1 MVDRVGQQLGSYR
14 LIRLLGQGGFAEVY
28 LGQHVR
34 LSSYAAVKV
43 LNAQIAG
50 RDAESFQREAYTIA
64 RLLHPHIIRVFDYDI
79 AEGAPFL
86 IMDYAPN
93 GTVCSAH
100 PKGRRVP
107 IAQVV
112 SYVKQVAEALQYA
125 HNEKVIHRDIKPE
138 NMLLGRNNEVLL
150 SDFGIA
156 TMTQT
161 QSSHS
166 QLTRDIVGTV
176 AYMAPEQLQGK
187 PQPASDQYSLGI
199 VVYEWLTGER
209 PFQGTF
215 TEIALQH
222 VMAPPRPLREKIPGI
237 PPQLEEVIMIAL
249 AKEPQRRFATIQSFA
264 NAFEQA
270 GASGASLRPIP
281 TPIPASPRDISSPPG
296 VGEVVTTGPTLPV
309 LAASSMPV
317 HTPIPQQSITPPQVA
332 PAAAFIPVTPPMPPP
347 TPFPAP
353 APDPGQHAGI
363 FSRRIVLVGLAG
375 LVAVGGGIA
384 ALALAHPFGV
394 GTGPASTPTA
404 GPSVTGT
411 KPPPTTTP
419 ATPTARPVT
428 SSWSSL
434 PALPSPEADNVAIYA
449 RVQQRAYIYM
459 SGGYRGLKYSPR
471 NDDHLY
477 RYDIAASQWQI
488 VTGNFPGM
496 FNNSVVLDE
505 QNNFF
510 FTGGFSSDN
519 QVVTTLLY
527 KYQPDSGALQK
538 IVPPNTI
545 VFGYGGSMIAD
556 QQGHLYI
563 TQGFMQVFGTHT
575 FAGTGWYRYDIAG
588 DQWTVLA
595 PLPVGA
601 GYTVLAPDGRGG
613 IVMMGGTLDTE
624 ETQGIADI
632 YRYSIAANT
641 WTKEQTLAPQAFNGA
656 ASCDLGNGK
665 VVVVGGYD
673 PAQKITLDNVWLID
687 LNTLH
692 STPLATLPGGSRLGA
707 AAYDGAGNV
716 YLVRGASNNAD
727 VPTQDFWRLSLS
739 F

>member
-14 LIRLLGQGGFAEVY
+14 LIRLLGRGGFAEVY

-34 LSSYAAVKV
+34 LNSFAAAKV
-43 LNAQIAG
+43 LNAQLAG
-50 RDAESFQREAYTIA
+50 SDADSFQREAHTIA

-79 AEGAPFL
+79 ADGAPFL

-93 GTVCSAH
+93 GTVCNAY
-100 PKGRRVP
+100 PKGTRVP
-107 IAQVV
+107 IAHVV
-112 SYVKQVAEALQYA
+112 SYVKQVADALQYA

-138 NMLLGRNNEVLL
+138 NMLLGRNNEILL

-161 QSSHS
+161 QGSHS

-176 AYMAPEQLQGK
+176 AYMSPEQLQGK

-199 VVYEWLTGER
+199 VIYEWLTGER
-209 PFQGTF
+209 PFQGSF
-215 TEIALQH
+215 TEIAIQH

-249 AKEPQRRFATIQSFA
+249 AKEPQKRFASMQSFA

-270 GASGASLRPIP
+270 SAAGTSFRPMP
-281 TPIPASPRDISSPPG
+281 TPVPVRDISSSP
-296 VGEVVTTGPTLPV
+296 VVEEVVTTGPTIPV
-309 LAASSMPV
+309 VAGSSTPV
-317 HTPIPQQSITPPQVA
+317 ITPIPQQSITPPQAA
-332 PAAAFIPVTPPMPPP
+332 PAAFIPLTPPLP
-347 TPFPAP
+347 TPTPVLIPA
-353 APDPGQHAGI
+353 QRAGF
-363 FSRRIVLVGLAG
+363 FSRRVVLIGLTG

-404 GPSVTGT
+404 VPSVTGT
-411 KPPPTTTP
+411 TPPSTSTP
-419 ATPTARPVT
+419 ITPTVPPVT
-428 SSWSSL
+428 SSWFPL

-449 RVQQRAYIYM
+449 RLQQRDYVYM
-459 SGGYRGLKYSPR
+459 SGGFRGTKYSPS

-477 RYDIAASQWQI
+477 RYDIAASQWEI
-488 VTGNFPGM
+488 VTSNFPGM

-519 QVVTTLLY
+519 QVVTPLLY
-527 KYQPDSGALQK
+527 KYQPDTGALLK

-545 VFGYGGSMIAD
+545 VFGYGGAMIAD
-556 QQGHLYI
+556 QPGHLYI
-563 TQGFMQVFGTHT
+563 AQGFMQVFGTHK
-575 FAGTGWYRYDIAG
+575 FAGTGWYRYDTAQ
-588 DQWTVLA
+588 DQWTILA
-595 PLPVGA
+595 PLPVGV
-601 GYTVLAPDGRGG
+601 GYAVLASDRRGG
-613 IVMMGGTLDTE
+613 IVLMGGTLDTE
-624 ETQGIADI
+624 ETQGITDI
-632 YRYSIAANT
+632 YRYSIASDA
-641 WTKEQTLAPQAFNGA
+641 WTKQQTPAPQAFNGV

-665 VVVVGGYD
+665 AVVVGGFD
-673 PAQKITLDNVWLID
+673 PAQKITLDNAWLID

-707 AAYDGAGNV
+707 ATYDGAGNV
-716 YLVRGASNNAD
+716 YLVRGASNKANT
-727 VPTQDFWRLSLS
+727 PTQDFWRLSLS